1 MRGVRY
7 SSPNQPRPNGD
18 EDPHEAI
25 RLGAGTLGAIL
36 SEPAARS
43 KKFVKHPLAGVAVRS
58 ALLRA
63 TDPGDPGAR
72 MRLRPPR
79 CGSC

>member
-1 MRGVRY
+1 MILAGCVGVRY
-7 SSPNQPRPNGD
+7 STPNQPRPNGD

-43 KKFVKHPLAGVAVRS
+43 KFVKHPLAGVAVRS
-58 ALLRA
+58 AL
-63 TDPGDPGAR
+63 
-72 MRLRPPR
+72 
-79 CGSC
+79 